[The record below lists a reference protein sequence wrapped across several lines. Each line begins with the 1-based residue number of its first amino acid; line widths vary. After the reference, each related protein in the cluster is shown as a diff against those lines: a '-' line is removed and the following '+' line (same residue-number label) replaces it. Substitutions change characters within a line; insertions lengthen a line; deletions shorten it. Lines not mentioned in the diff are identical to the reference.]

1 MNTVVINNQELEV
14 ISLTPYAYMGG
25 KGEKTLQVK
34 VAEDVAGFEVLKEL
48 FNGNTGA
55 IKYYENEELKC
66 EYNGY
71 SAFECKYVNGVFDI
85 ELKKGTL
92 VEQVTALHNANE
104 ALSKALNAL
113 DEANAKANATIELLE
128 AQNAML
134 EACILEISEVIYA

>member
-34 VAEDVAGFEVLKEL
+34 VAEDVAGFEVLKGL

-71 SAFECKYVNGVFDI
+71 SAFECKYANGVFDI

-104 ALSKALNAL
+104 TLSKAVNTL
-113 DEANAKANATIELLE
+113 EKANAVQADTITLLTD
-128 AQNAML
+128 QNAML
-134 EACILEISEVIYA
+134 EACILEISEMVYA